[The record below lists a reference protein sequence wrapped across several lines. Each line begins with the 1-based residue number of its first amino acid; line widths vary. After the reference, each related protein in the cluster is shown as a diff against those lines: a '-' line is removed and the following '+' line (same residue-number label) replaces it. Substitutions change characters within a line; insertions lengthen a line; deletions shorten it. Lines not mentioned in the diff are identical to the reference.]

1 MSDFKNLAPVAQ
13 ASVQVKLDG
22 FIEACIHT
30 ARAFNIG
37 LTEALDLTIRAVLRE
52 IAAHKVD
59 PGLAE
64 ALWTTARNDLLP
76 EARQDTITSLN

>member
-30 ARAFNIG
+30 ARAHSIG
-37 LTEALDLTIRAVLRE
+37 LTEALDLTIRALVRE
-52 IAAHKVD
+52 IAAHKVE
-59 PGLAE
+59 PRLAE
-64 ALWTTARNDLLP
+64 TLWTAARQELLP
-76 EARQDTITSLN
+76 EACPGDISILN